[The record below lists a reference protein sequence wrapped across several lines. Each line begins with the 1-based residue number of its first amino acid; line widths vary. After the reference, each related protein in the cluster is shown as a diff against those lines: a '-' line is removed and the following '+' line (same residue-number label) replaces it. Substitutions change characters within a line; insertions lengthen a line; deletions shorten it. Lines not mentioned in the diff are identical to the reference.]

1 MTQSQSPSPPQA
13 ASVAPP
19 GSRLPLV
26 ALLLSLF
33 GLCTFGLGAIAGL
46 VCGIVALKTGKG
58 SSGLA
63 TAAIIIGALVIVFWF
78 VGCGPTLG
86 ILIFLRNEIK
96 EWVRDIWQQAKEDTA
111 QEKDDF
117 FGDRPRD
124 TAPLPWPAPAQP
136 R

>member
-1 MTQSQSPSPPQA
+1 MTQSQTPSPPQGASA
-13 ASVAPP
+13 AAPP
-19 GSRLPLV
+19 KSRLPLV

-33 GLCTFGLGAIAGL
+33 GLCTCGLGAIAGL

-63 TAAIIIGALVIVFWF
+63 TAAIIVGALVIGFWF
-78 VGCGPTLG
+78 VMVPMLG
-86 ILIFLRNEIK
+86 LPIFLKNEIN
-96 EWVRDIWQQAKEDTA
+96 EWVRDIWEQVKEDTA
-111 QEKDDF
+111 QEKDDS

-136 R
+136 G